1 MDKYYKL
8 LEVYNLADILCALD
22 LEEADIL
29 KRLDE
34 EGLLDGLELPE
45 PL

>member
-8 LEVYNLADILCALD
+8 LEVYTLSDILIALD
-22 LEEADIL
+22 LEDADIL

-34 EGLLDGLELPE
+34 EGLLDELELPE